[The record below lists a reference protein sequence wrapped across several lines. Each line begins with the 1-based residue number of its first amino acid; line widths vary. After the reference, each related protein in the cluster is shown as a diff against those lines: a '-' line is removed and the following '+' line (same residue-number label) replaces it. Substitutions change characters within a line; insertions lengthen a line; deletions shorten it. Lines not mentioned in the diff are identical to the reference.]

1 MTAAERRELT
11 SLGIYEIFKDKEMNK
26 KLVKSAVL
34 MGASALM
41 GISLVGCTINFGS
54 DDSMPTSGM
63 MGGSETS
70 EESSASTSFDGM
82 EIMFAQMMIP
92 HHQQAVDMGELAE
105 TRASDPRV
113 REIASRILNEQAP
126 EIEQM
131 KGWLDYAGAPMEMG
145 HEMGMDGMLSEKE
158 MLELEKATGAVFDKL
173 YVEGM
178 IEHHKGAILM
188 AEMITNSKNAEA
200 RALAEAIVT
209 SQTAQIKELTQ
220 ILLDL
225 G

>member
-1 MTAAERRELT
+1 
-11 SLGIYEIFKDKEMNK
+11 
-26 KLVKSAVL
+26 
-34 MGASALM
+34 
-41 GISLVGCTINFGS
+41 
-54 DDSMPTSGM
+54 
-63 MGGSETS
+63 
-70 EESSASTSFDGM
+70 
-82 EIMFAQMMIP
+82 MFAQMMIP

>member
-1 MTAAERRELT
+1 
-11 SLGIYEIFKDKEMNK
+11 
-26 KLVKSAVL
+26 
-34 MGASALM
+34 
-41 GISLVGCTINFGS
+41 
-54 DDSMPTSGM
+54 
-63 MGGSETS
+63 
-70 EESSASTSFDGM
+70 
-82 EIMFAQMMIP
+82 
-92 HHQQAVDMGELAE
+92 
-105 TRASDPRV
+105 
-113 REIASRILNEQAP
+113 
-126 EIEQM
+126 
-131 KGWLDYAGAPMEMG
+131 
-145 HEMGMDGMLSEKE
+145 MLSEKE

-200 RALAEAIVT
+200 RALAEAIVN